1 MLSAHSRSPASTI
14 VGLSPC
20 QRGFSLIEVL
30 VALLVLAI
38 GLLGL
43 AALQTTGLKFGH
55 QSYERTQAVLQ
66 AYDVIDRMRAN
77 KSGTGSTINSAFD
90 SVALG
95 NLPTVPVDCA
105 AALCD
110 GGQLAAYDIRSW
122 NTANAGLLAEGRGA
136 ICKGTFTNDANNYP
150 TGCNVTGSI
159 YRVAVTWK
167 EQDLYMRLD
176 VETQP

>member
-1 MLSAHSRSPASTI
+1 MLSEDTMRPEIATSRGRCFP
-14 VGLSPC
+14 
-20 QRGFSLIEVL
+20 QGFSLIEVL

-43 AALQTTGLKFGH
+43 AALQTTGFKFGH

-66 AYDVIDRMRAN
+66 AYDITDRMRAN
-77 KSGTGSTINSAFD
+77 KSGAGSAVNTAYD

-95 NLPTVPVDCA
+95 NLPAVSVDCA
-105 AALCD
+105 AASCT
-110 GGQLAAYDIRSW
+110 GNQLATYDIRSW
-122 NTANAGLLAEGRGA
+122 NAANANLLAEGKGA

-150 TGCNVTGSI
+150 TSCTATGSI
-159 YRVAVTWK
+159 YRVAVTWR